1 MRHGESEGNVAGI
14 WTSARTGFPLT
25 LRGREQARTAA
36 GELVDRQITA
46 VYGSTLVR
54 AHQTADEVAAV
65 LGLDAVVVEGVEE
78 LHVGIHEGSHD
89 DEVAPVAMEV
99 FGRWLN
105 DDDLDHGFEGGETG
119 RQVADR
125 VEAALNSVADRHPGE
140 SVVVVSHGGA
150 IALGLGALCDDLPRG
165 FVGRHLL
172 DNADVV
178 EITRDSGT
186 WRCVAWAG
194 LTPTE

>member
-1 MRHGESEGNVAGI
+1 MPDHVASALTRVFVMRHGESEGNVAGI

-105 DDDLDHGFEGGETG
+105 DDDLDHGF
-119 RQVADR
+119 
-125 VEAALNSVADRHPGE
+125 
-140 SVVVVSHGGA
+140 
-150 IALGLGALCDDLPRG
+150 
-165 FVGRHLL
+165 
-172 DNADVV
+172 
-178 EITRDSGT
+178 
-186 WRCVAWAG
+186 
-194 LTPTE
+194 